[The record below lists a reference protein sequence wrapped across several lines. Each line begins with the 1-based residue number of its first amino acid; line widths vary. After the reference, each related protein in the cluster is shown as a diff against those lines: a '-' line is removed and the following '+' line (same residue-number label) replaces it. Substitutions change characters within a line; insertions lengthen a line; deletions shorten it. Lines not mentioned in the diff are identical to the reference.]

1 MLAASLVI
9 AANPAQAA
17 PPTSVDLSTYVRVGR
32 YDLPESTRT
41 TAPPNSLL
49 AGEASGVTYNWDTDT
64 LFVVGDGG
72 TSVVQISKT
81 GQLIDSMTL
90 AQGSSPQG
98 TAFYDIEG
106 VTYVG
111 SGMFVIVEERD
122 RQANLFAYV
131 AGSTLQRAG
140 AQTVKLGTTVGNTG
154 LEGLSWDPSTSG
166 FIFVKEKDPLSIFQ
180 TGINFV
186 NGTATNGSTS
196 ATSSTDLFSPPLANL
211 LDFSD
216 VFALSNLPSLTNLTD
231 YSHLLVISQESG
243 QVIHV
248 DRSGTVSSRLTIVA
262 DQGSPLSVPDMT
274 MEGLTMDR
282 DGFLFIVN
290 ENGGG
295 DSVHPQLWVYASST
309 TLPNLPPTGVTLLNQ
324 LNSLPENTSTAAAVR
339 VADISIADDGVG
351 TNNLSLTGLDAS
363 SFQVIGTALFLK
375 AGTVLN
381 SVSKPNYSVTV
392 NVDDP
397 SGGSTPDATANFSVT
412 ITAATGGTPSI
423 IISEVA
429 AWSSGNSPLAADWF
443 EVTNIGTAA
452 ANITGWRVDD
462 SSNAFGSALALNGIT
477 SIAPGESVIFCE
489 SAAGTI
495 AATFKT
501 LWFGANPPANLQIGI
516 YSGSGI
522 GLSTGGDALNLY
534 NGTGMLQANV
544 VFGTSPSGPSFP
556 TFDNSAGLNNATI
569 SVLSAIG
576 VNGALA
582 AAGDAAEIGSPGTIG
597 AVGMPVVTI
606 VATDPNASEVGS
618 DTGTFRVTRTGSTVN
633 ALTVNYII
641 ASGAGQASS
650 SDYTPTLTGVIAIPA
665 GQAFGDMTITPVN
678 DSLVEGSE
686 TIAITLGDTGSYDV
700 GTPASASVVIAD
712 SGSTGTATL
721 IISEVAAWSSGNSP
735 IAADWFEVTNI
746 GTAAANITGWRVD
759 DSSNA
764 FGSAIALN
772 GITSIAP
779 GESVIFLESASATI
793 ADNFKALWFGTNPP
807 AGLQIGTYS
816 GSGIGLGT
824 GGDAL
829 NLYSSAGALQAN
841 VVFGASPAGPSF
853 PTFDNA
859 GGVNNA
865 TISALS
871 AIGVNGAFAA
881 ANDATEIGSPGT
893 IRGAPQGV
901 PALPRLALLIC
912 MLVLAITGWQVVPR
926 RLA

>member
-1 MLAASLVI
+1 MPKLDPRYCLHLVSGMLAASLVI
-9 AANPAQAA
+9 AANPARAA
-17 PPTSVDLSTYVRVGR
+17 PPASVDLSTYVRVGR

-72 TSVVQISKT
+72 TSVVQVSKT

-111 SGMFVIVEERD
+111 NSMFVIVEERD

-131 AGSTLQRAG
+131 AGTTLQRAG
-140 AQTVKLGTTVGNTG
+140 ALTVKLGTTVGNIG

-180 TGINFV
+180 TGIDFS
-186 NGTATNGSTS
+186 NGTATNGSAG

-216 VFALSNLPSLTNLTD
+216 VFALSNLPSLTSLTD
-231 YSHLLVISQESG
+231 YSHLLIISQESG
-243 QVIHV
+243 QVINV
-248 DRSGTVSSRLTIVA
+248 DRAGTVSSRLTIVA

-282 DGFLFIVN
+282 DGLLYIVN

-295 DSVHPQLWVYASST
+295 DSTHPQLWVYASST

-324 LNSLPENTSTAAAVR
+324 LNSLPENTSTAAAVK

-351 TNNLSLTGLDAS
+351 TNNLSLTGPDSS
-363 SFQVIGTALFLK
+363 SFEVIGTALFLK

-397 SGGSTPDATANFSVT
+397 TGGSTPDATANFSVT

-429 AWSSGNSPLAADWF
+429 AWSSGNSP
-443 EVTNIGTAA
+443 
-452 ANITGWRVDD
+452 
-462 SSNAFGSALALNGIT
+462 
-477 SIAPGESVIFCE
+477 
-489 SAAGTI
+489 
-495 AATFKT
+495 
-501 LWFGANPPANLQIGI
+501 
-516 YSGSGI
+516 
-522 GLSTGGDALNLY
+522 
-534 NGTGMLQANV
+534 
-544 VFGTSPSGPSFP
+544 
-556 TFDNSAGLNNATI
+556 
-569 SVLSAIG
+569 
-576 VNGALA
+576 
-582 AAGDAAEIGSPGTIG
+582 
-597 AVGMPVVTI
+597 
-606 VATDPNASEVGS
+606 
-618 DTGTFRVTRTGSTVN
+618 
-633 ALTVNYII
+633 
-641 ASGAGQASS
+641 
-650 SDYTPTLTGVIAIPA
+650 
-665 GQAFGDMTITPVN
+665 
-678 DSLVEGSE
+678 
-686 TIAITLGDTGSYDV
+686 
-700 GTPASASVVIAD
+700 
-712 SGSTGTATL
+712 
-721 IISEVAAWSSGNSP
+721 

-759 DSSNA
+759 DNSNA

-779 GESVIFLESASATI
+779 GESVIFLESASAAI

-816 GSGIGLGT
+816 GSGIGLST
-824 GGDAL
+824 GGDAV
-829 NLYSSAGALQAN
+829 NLYNSAGALQAN
-841 VVFGASPAGPSF
+841 VVFGASPSGPSF

-859 GGVNNA
+859 GGVNNG

-871 AIGVNGAFAA
+871 AVGVNGAFAA
-881 ANDATEIGSPGT
+881 ANDSTEIGSPGT
-893 IRGAPQGV
+893 ITAAPPQGV
-901 PALPRLALLIC
+901 PALPRLALLLC
-912 MLVLAITGWQVVPR
+912 VLALAITGWQAVAWR
-926 RLA
+926 RV